1 MARTLR
7 NPTLSAALNYID
19 RLEVRLVTAEGNLL
33 ILESR
38 GIQKPIAEILHDFTS
53 PKSKKIESQDV
64 QRHRSPPIKKSDLP
78 TEIQHPGNKT
88 LNAFV
93 TLVRESHDWGGEPC
107 VGSSE
112 AGPSLRG
119 ALPHLKR
126 AGLLTTYVKKDASS
140 RGEGT
145 YVQFTPSGKRMAE
158 SIDEIIDML
167 DFLRGLE

>member
-1 MARTLR
+1 LARTLR
-7 NPTLSAALNYID
+7 NPTLSAAIDYID
-19 RLEVRLVTAEGNLL
+19 KLEVQLVTAEGNLL

-38 GIQKPIAEILHDFTS
+38 GVQKPIAEIIHDFTS
-53 PKSKKIESQDV
+53 PKPKKIESQDV
-64 QRHRSPPIKKSDLP
+64 RRLQNPPIKKSDLP
-78 TEIQHPGNKT
+78 AEIQHLGDKV
-88 LNAFV
+88 LDAFI
-93 TLVRESHDWGGEPC
+93 TLVRESHDWGGEPS
-107 VGSSE
+107 VGGSE

-145 YVQFTPSGKRMAE
+145 YVQFTPLGKRMAE
-158 SIDEIIDML
+158 SIDDILDML